1 MNFNQSAHWLKSH
14 NYGLRPGSIN
24 HNNSVPSFVCPP
36 VCNLSSR
43 PQCQADIF
51 NPPHCS
57 HETPPQANRA
67 SKNNWSHLK
76 VMREWCLIIW
86 FHRPLS
92 LLFPSDPTPPTVTVA
107 RKLWFLISCKHKEH
121 DFVPVLYPCWVSKQ
135 TQCHVENKMYS
146 TVHKSWA
153 SPFKNIL
160 LGKCE
165 IGAAI
170 YWNTE
175 KLNEFGQF

>member
-135 TQCHVENKMYS
+135 TQCHVENKLYS

-153 SPFKNIL
+153 SPFKIFCWENV
-160 LGKCE
+160 K
-165 IGAAI
+165 
-170 YWNTE
+170 
-175 KLNEFGQF
+175 